1 MELRGDLDQPVVL
14 ITKAPHRN
22 QAEQGGA
29 LGANNGGRGAR
40 VKGSVRLQKGTQL
53 RVLVGQEATGG
64 GGGGGML

>member
-1 MELRGDLDQPVVL
+1 MH

-22 QAEQGGA
+22 QAEQCGA
-29 LGANNGGRGAR
+29 LGANNGFYNTRGGRGAR
-40 VKGSVRLQKGTQL
+40 VKGSVRLQKGTHL